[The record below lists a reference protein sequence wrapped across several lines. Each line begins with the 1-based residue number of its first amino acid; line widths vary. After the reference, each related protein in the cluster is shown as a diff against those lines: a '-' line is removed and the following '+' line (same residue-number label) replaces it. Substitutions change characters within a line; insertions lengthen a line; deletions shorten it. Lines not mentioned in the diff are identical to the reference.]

1 MIKEPRAWTPHPLGQ
16 EGAFWTPFRMSS
28 FPVNRFVF
36 SIFLRNASTGFLYG
50 DGTCNF
56 CGPLY
61 HDPERVFWEALG
73 NEPIFSLGTLGQALL
88 RPLKLRRELQEM
100 GARQAAKGVAGNMNG
115 DGLAKGGIL
124 VIAPDDQV
132 CHVFKEDPGKG
143 VPSEE
148 MAALLSAARR
158 VAEAADATLGAVAR

>member
-1 MIKEPRAWTPHPLGQ
+1 VEAEETLPEEKRLGLVEFGEQ
-16 EGAFWTPFRMSS
+16 
-28 FPVNRFVF
+28 
-36 SIFLRNASTGFLYG
+36 Y
-50 DGTCNF
+50 F